1 MIPNNICFID
11 LETLPS
17 DATVGMDLTRA
28 PGWEPEPV
36 SVERRTVPKSY
47 KKEET
52 ILKWQAA
59 ETERYLQAEADARTK
74 QQADALSKW
83 RRGSLS
89 GVKGRIGC
97 ISIAFGEEEVEVIDC
112 AEDEKA
118 GLVALTERV
127 ALQKTALSIQKFTFV
142 AMNGLDFDFPM
153 IQLRAL
159 KHGAKSLPRLFHQ
172 EKPWDGVLEDPSKWW
187 PKFGYRDYCPKLGV
201 VCEHLGIDHDEDNPI
216 SGAEVLDAYVRGDW
230 PLVIAHA
237 KADVRDLREVYRILK
252 AVRS

>member
-17 DATVGMDLTRA
+17 DATVGMDLTKA

-36 SVERRTVPKSY
+36 SAERKSPPKNWKDP
-47 KKEET
+47 KKIIEWEA
-52 ILKWQAA
+52 KEQD
-59 ETERYLQAEADARTK
+59 RYLAAVEEAKVK

-83 RRGSLS
+83 RKGSLS
-89 GVKGRIGC
+89 GLHGRIAC
-97 ISIAFGEEEVEVIDC
+97 ISLAFGEEEVEVIDC

-118 GLVALTERV
+118 GLVALAERV
-127 ALQKTALSIQKFTFV
+127 ALQRSALNIRQITFV
-142 AMNGLDFDFPM
+142 AQNGLDFDFPL
-153 IQLRAL
+153 IQIRAL
-159 KHGAKSLPRLFHQ
+159 KYGSTKLAALFHQ

-187 PKFGYRDYCPKLGV
+187 PKMGYRDFCPKLGV
-201 VCEHLGIDHDEDNPI
+201 ICEHLGIDHDEDNPI

-230 PLVIAHA
+230 DQVIAHA
-237 KADVRDLREVYRILK
+237 KADVRDLRSIYKILK